1 MEAAITVPGTPRVT
15 MMMSGRA
22 TTAPMAAAPVAGV
35 VDGDGAGDGVGC
47 TAAVAAAAAGT
58 DGPHVGPPP
67 AEEVLAAAGSAATN
81 PAAATG
87 S

>member
-1 MEAAITVPGTPRVT
+1 MDAAITVPGNPRVT

-22 TTAPMAAAPVAGV
+22 TTAPVAAAPVAGV

-47 TAAVAAAAAGT
+47 TAAVAAAAGT